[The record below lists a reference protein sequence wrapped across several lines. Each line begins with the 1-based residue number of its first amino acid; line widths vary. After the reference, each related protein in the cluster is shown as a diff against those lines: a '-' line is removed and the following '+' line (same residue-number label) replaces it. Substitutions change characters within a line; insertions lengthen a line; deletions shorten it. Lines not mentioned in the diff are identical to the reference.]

1 MVVLALAALILGVIY
16 GLAGLD
22 IALITVISSN
32 TDILLYILMLSVGIS
47 IGLHK
52 GLYEKIKQYHLKIFI
67 IPFGIIIGSI
77 LGGVVCGL
85 LLNYPINQSAAI
97 ASGLGWYSLSGAT
110 IGNLAGPKLGG
121 IAFLSNLMREI
132 FSFILIP
139 IVALKFNYYTCIAPA
154 GATSEDTTLPM
165 MIKYTNEETVVLAV
179 LNGIICSTFVP
190 ILISFF
196 FNM

>member
-22 IALITVISSN
+22 ISLITVISSN

-85 LLNYPINQSAAI
+85 LLNYPMNQSAAI

-110 IGNLAGPKLGG
+110 IGNLAGPKLGS

-179 LNGIICSTFVP
+179 LNGIICSSFVP

-196 FNM
+196 FNL

>member
-1 MVVLALAALILGVIY
+1 MVVLAVAALILGVIY

-110 IGNLAGPKLGG
+110 IGNLAGAKLGS

-179 LNGIICSTFVP
+179 LNGIICSSFVP

-196 FNM
+196 FNL

>member
-1 MVVLALAALILGVIY
+1 MVVLAFAALILGVIY

-22 IALITVISSN
+22 ISLITVISSN

-110 IGNLAGPKLGG
+110 IGNLAGAKLGS

-196 FNM
+196 FNL

>member
-110 IGNLAGPKLGG
+110 IGNLAGAKLGS

-179 LNGIICSTFVP
+179 LNGIICSSFVP

-196 FNM
+196 FNL

>member
-16 GLAGLD
+16 GLADLD
-22 IALITVISSN
+22 ISLITVISSN

-110 IGNLAGPKLGG
+110 IGNLAGAKLGS

-179 LNGIICSTFVP
+179 LNGIICSAFVP

-196 FNM
+196 FNL